1 MDYDLDIILIGLV
14 AHQNFEGGTEDSVAA
29 YANDLF
35 NRFNT
40 HIVKAAASAGLDFDA
55 RDRSIIACIAAM
67 TPGTTPK
74 ESALDAVATYVH
86 LLGNWS
92 RSFKPRVIAD
102 RHVHRFGTTTRAV
115 PTR

>member
-1 MDYDLDIILIGLV
+1 MDYGLDVIVIGLV
-14 AHQNFEGGTEDSVAA
+14 AHQNFEGGTEDSVFT

-67 TPGTTPK
+67 TPGTTAK
-74 ESALDAVATYVH
+74 ESAMDAVATYVQ
-86 LLGNWS
+86 LRGS
-92 RSFKPRVIAD
+92 
-102 RHVHRFGTTTRAV
+102 
-115 PTR
+115 